1 MNGYREQFNQKS
13 VPGVVVTNGKK
24 RRKKLVDNETKGKSV
39 YLRSR
44 HRKYINDQRT
54 NGSSFSSA
62 LTRILDHYPLLLEEN
77 DLLKTTAKAMNLYRE
92 ELFKVQQQLDS
103 IQEEK

>member
-1 MNGYREQFNQKS
+1 MNGYREQLNQKN

-24 RRKKLVDNETKGKSV
+24 YWRKKILDNETKGKSV

-62 LTRILDHYPLLLEEN
+62 LTRILDHYPLLIQEN

-92 ELFKVQQQLDS
+92 ELFKAQEDLKKL
-103 IQEEK
+103 QEE

>member
-1 MNGYREQFNQKS
+1 M
-13 VPGVVVTNGKK
+13 
-24 RRKKLVDNETKGKSV
+24 DNETKGKSV

-44 HRKYINDQRT
+44 HRKMINDQRT

-92 ELFKVQQQLDS
+92 ELFRT
-103 IQEEK
+103 QEEIKKLKEE